1 MRECLKV
8 DREFTYG
15 RCLIVPCA
23 TTLHYPKSRW
33 LIGGKVKW
41 YCLLK
46 ERYGYLDVLDVSIDG
61 VDIPLFLNSFDV
73 FCRKHISLVELVTVM
88 KIKASLY

>member
-15 RCLIVPCA
+15 RCLIIPCA

-61 VDIPLFLNSFDV
+61 VDIPLFLTLLMFFAESILV
-73 FCRKHISLVELVTVM
+73 LLSLLQ
-88 KIKASLY
+88 L